1 MWYTLNGKARN
12 QLRTFKGLAAIIRQ
26 TNYYKSVRD
35 KDYLLD
41 KVDWFVS
48 SIIDINLK
56 LNQDVF
62 SYVNIHSKRLRAFL
76 GKDYNII
83 IDLLVELDLIRKN
96 NNYSSNNFTKSF
108 RLTSKLYKGRQIKSV
123 EIRSNRFDTKLEKLK
138 NYEQQEVLKN
148 PLYVKIIS
156 NTLKISF
163 INDFV
168 HYIPMP
174 EPIGTREINGHIMT
188 EYEDN
193 AFQISRYSEF
203 AKILNQLNEETEAN
217 QLNKMS
223 LYFSPKV
230 SSYGRLYHFICSVPS
245 RVRELIRTK
254 ENELIYE
261 VDMSSAQLT
270 ILILEWI
277 KSGHHNKAKSKEVEL
292 ITQLLIKGGIY
303 DYIQSESKHF
313 GDMSYKNLKVSIL
326 KLINAKYN
334 PGDGNKELE
343 RLFPGFMHWVNGI
356 KQKKGHESVSHIH
369 QKAES
374 DIFIKVYEEL
384 PDEMFAL
391 PIHDCII
398 STKKN
403 IKQIQRRLIQR
414 FEDLYGKFIP
424 PFESLDNVFRIN
436 RGLS

>member
-1 MWYTLNGKARN
+1 
-12 QLRTFKGLAAIIRQ
+12 
-26 TNYYKSVRD
+26 
-35 KDYLLD
+35 
-41 KVDWFVS
+41 
-48 SIIDINLK
+48 
-56 LNQDVF
+56 
-62 SYVNIHSKRLRAFL
+62 
-76 GKDYNII
+76 
-83 IDLLVELDLIRKN
+83 
-96 NNYSSNNFTKSF
+96 
-108 RLTSKLYKGRQIKSV
+108 
-123 EIRSNRFDTKLEKLK
+123 
-138 NYEQQEVLKN
+138 
-148 PLYVKIIS
+148 
-156 NTLKISF
+156 
-163 INDFV
+163 
-168 HYIPMP
+168 MP

-188 EYEDN
+188 ECEDN
-193 AFQISRYSEF
+193 DFQMNRYSEF

-223 LYFSPKV
+223 LYFSPVK
-230 SSYGRLYHFICSVPS
+230 SDYGRLYHFICSVPS

-254 ENELIYE
+254 KNELIYE

-277 KSGHHNKAKSKEVEL
+277 KSGHHNNAKSKEVEL
-292 ITQLLIKGGIY
+292 ITKLLIKGGMY

-326 KLINAKYN
+326 KIINAKYN

-343 RLFPGFMHWVNGI
+343 RLFPGFMHCVNGI

-403 IKQIQRRLIQR
+403 IKQIQYRLIQR
-414 FEDLYGKFIP
+414 FDDLYGKVIP
-424 PFESLDNVFRIN
+424 PFESLNNVFRIN
-436 RGLS
+436 RVSLEDEELPSYQERNLKESDYKSLDFLKTLIIKA